1 MYLSIFDEVEQSGH
15 VLLTI
20 DAASLYSEFEKVK
33 DERKAKG
40 KRYQLPFLLTVIMLG
55 KMAGEKSIKGRVDWV
70 EEMKSLLKQ
79 QLGLAQRVSSELDL

>member
-1 MYLSIFDEVEQSGH
+1 MTWMYLSIFDEVEQSGH

-40 KRYQLPFLLTVIMLG
+40 KRYQLPFLLTVIP
-55 KMAGEKSIKGRVDWV
+55 GRAW
-70 EEMKSLLKQ
+70 LPG
-79 QLGLAQRVSSELDL
+79 QLFPC